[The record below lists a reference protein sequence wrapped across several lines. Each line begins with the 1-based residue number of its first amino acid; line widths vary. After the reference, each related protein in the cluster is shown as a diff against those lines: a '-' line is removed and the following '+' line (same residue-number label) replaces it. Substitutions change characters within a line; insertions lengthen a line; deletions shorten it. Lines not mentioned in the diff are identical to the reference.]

1 MLVVFLHKDAEKK
14 VEEERIRTENILKGN
29 PLLNQQE
36 KVVTDFKVKRRSV
49 IIYQTISGQNTV
61 YQTIDDQQPS

>member
-61 YQTIDDQQPS
+61 YQTTDDQQPS